1 MVWYRL
7 FSSLQDGFLVLSLFW
22 CGENRRAKWRIM
34 FFLFCFY
41 CVVKVFLWHSCSWR
55 ASGNRVS
62 ASCLQLVAD
71 FRRWCDVPLADSG
84 TACSAPL
91 AWLNREKAPVDL
103 LLMISDNESW
113 ADVAR
118 GDKSAMLA
126 EWDKIKQRNPQAKL
140 VCLDIQP
147 YATVQARNRH
157 DILNIGGFSDQV
169 FHLLGAFAA
178 QNHSADFWVE
188 SIEKIRIA
196 EKAA

>member
-1 MVWYRL
+1 
-7 FSSLQDGFLVLSLFW
+7 
-22 CGENRRAKWRIM
+22 
-34 FFLFCFY
+34 
-41 CVVKVFLWHSCSWR
+41 
-55 ASGNRVS
+55 
-62 ASCLQLVAD
+62 
-71 FRRWCDVPLADSG
+71 
-84 TACSAPL
+84 
-91 AWLNREKAPVDL
+91 
-103 LLMISDNESW
+103 MISDNESW

-178 QNHSADFWVE
+178 QNNSADFWVE
-188 SIEKIRIA
+188 MIEKICIA

>member
-1 MVWYRL
+1 MTNAQKMAEL
-7 FSSLQDGFLVLSLFW
+7 
-22 CGENRRAKWRIM
+22 CG
-34 FFLFCFY
+34 
-41 CVVKVFLWHSCSWR
+41 
-55 ASGNRVS
+55 G
-62 ASCLQLVAD
+62 
-71 FRRWCDVPLADSG
+71 G

-178 QNHSADFWVE
+178 QNHSADFWVDT
-188 SIEKIRIA
+188 INQIRIA